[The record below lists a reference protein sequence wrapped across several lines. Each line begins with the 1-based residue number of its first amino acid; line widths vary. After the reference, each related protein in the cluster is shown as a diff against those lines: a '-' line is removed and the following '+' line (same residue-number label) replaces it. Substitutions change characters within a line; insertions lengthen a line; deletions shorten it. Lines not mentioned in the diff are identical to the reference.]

1 MKTKQYSTEIKTR
14 AVELLIESQKDY
26 PSLWAA
32 IQAIA
37 PKFGCTPETLRSWH
51 QKHLAKQNPV
61 TVTTESQAARIAEL
75 EREIKE
81 LKQANEI
88 IRKAAGFFRPG
99 GARPPTQ
106 VMVKFIDDEKEKYGV
121 ESICRILP
129 IAPSSYYR
137 VKDEQENP
145 EKQSRR
151 KQSDKHLMAQIK
163 QIWQASGC
171 RYGIHKVW
179 HKLKQDG
186 LPKLGRCTVERL
198 MKQLGI
204 QGVWRGKGKI
214 TTKQRD
220 DQDKPADLVKRNF
233 TADAPNKLWVAD
245 FTYIKTKTGWVYT
258 AFVIDVFKRV
268 IVGWKVSNR
277 MDTQLVLD
285 ALNQALDARGRPSGV
300 IHHSDKGSQYLS
312 IKYGERLKQSGLAAS
327 VGTTGDSYDNAL
339 AESVNGLYKTEVI
352 DYFKHEWEGINDV
365 ALATLDWV
373 HWYNHERLH
382 SRNGYLSP
390 IDAENIYYCSLKPS
404 GYAA

>member
-1 MKTKQYSTEIKTR
+1 MI
-14 AVELLIESQKDY
+14 
-26 PSLWAA
+26 
-32 IQAIA
+32 
-37 PKFGCTPETLRSWH
+37 
-51 QKHLAKQNPV
+51 N
-61 TVTTESQAARIAEL
+61 
-75 EREIKE
+75 
-81 LKQANEI
+81 
-88 IRKAAGFFRPG
+88 
-99 GARPPTQ
+99 
-106 VMVKFIDDEKEKYGV
+106 FIDDEKEKYGV
-121 ESICRILP
+121 EPICRILP
-129 IAPSSYYR
+129 IAPSTYYR
-137 VKDEQENP
+137 IKDEQGNP

-151 KQSDKHLMAQIK
+151 KQSDTYLMEKIK
-163 QIWQASGC
+163 RIWQASGC
-171 RYGIHKVW
+171 RYGIRKVW
-179 HKLKQDG
+179 HKLKDD

-220 DQDKPADLVKRNF
+220 DQDKPNDLVKRNF
-233 TADAPNKLWVAD
+233 TADAPNKKRFLRSSAPQVAD

-268 IVGWKVSNR
+268 IVGWKVSAR

-285 ALNQALDARGRPSGV
+285 ALNQALDARGRPNGV

-339 AESVNGLYKTEVI
+339 AESVNGLYKAEVI
-352 DYFKHEWEGINDV
+352 DYLKEEWDGVNDV

-382 SRNGYLSP
+382 STNGYVSP
-390 IDAENIYYCSLKPS
+390 IDAENIYYCSLIPS